1 MTEENQSL
9 FPGTGAVI
17 AVRFAIKNCILM
29 EKKRNL
35 HCGRPRAPA
44 KQNPKGALIYLSL
57 ARSLSLARRRRVGEK
72 RVGAPRS
79 PASFSVHYSVFSS
92 SNSRPPHYTQA
103 RRPLT
108 RHANV
113 M

>member
-17 AVRFAIKNCILM
+17 AVRFTIKNCILM

-44 KQNPKGALIYLSL
+44 TQNPKGALIYLSL
-57 ARSLSLARRRRVGEK
+57 ALSLSRAHAADVLGRNVSELPVRLPPFPCIIQSFPQVTAALRTTRRN
-72 RVGAPRS
+72 AD
-79 PASFSVHYSVFSS
+79 H
-92 SNSRPPHYTQA
+92 
-103 RRPLT
+103 
-108 RHANV
+108 
-113 M
+113 